1 MSGKEIDMHEIPA
14 PLAARAMGVPL
25 RTVHFWLTTGE
36 LAGSQ
41 TITGRWWVPVG
52 SCRDLIR
59 RRAKDG
65 GRTEARFDGILR
77 TGDLPTSPFGS
88 SKISTR
94 VLISG

>member
-1 MSGKEIDMHEIPA
+1 MNEEELNMHEIPA

-52 SCRDLIR
+52 SCRELIR

-65 GRTEARFDGILR
+65 GRTEARFESTLR
-77 TGDLPTSPFGS
+77 AGELPVSPFHTS
-88 SKISTR
+88 NISTGM
-94 VLISG
+94 LISG